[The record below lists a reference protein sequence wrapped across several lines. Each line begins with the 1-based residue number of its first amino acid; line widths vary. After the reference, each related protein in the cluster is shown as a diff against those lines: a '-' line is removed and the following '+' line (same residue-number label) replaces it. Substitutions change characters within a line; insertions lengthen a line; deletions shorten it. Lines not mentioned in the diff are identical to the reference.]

1 MAIKLRHTSPS
12 GETRMWTLVEMAQG
26 KPIERPIH
34 PMLVHFP
41 IAFTYGALGL
51 DLLSRLGD
59 FPAAPIAATWLVVLA
74 VLGYAGAVLV
84 GFADRA
90 AMSPGVKIRRVAN
103 RHALFQISAALVVVV
118 NLLVRWSDRH
128 VAESEALWIV
138 LGAIAT
144 VVVSV
149 GADIGGRMV
158 YAMGWRPSRD

>member
-1 MAIKLRHTSPS
+1 MAIKLRHTSPT

-51 DLLSRLGD
+51 DILSRLGD

-74 VLGYAGAVLV
+74 LLGFAGAALV

-90 AMSPGVKIRRVAN
+90 AMSPGVKIRRVAT
-103 RHALFQISAALVVVV
+103 RHAIVQISAALVVVV

-128 VAESEALWIV
+128 VAESDFLWIA

-158 YAMGWRPSRD
+158 YAMGWRPGRD